1 MSVRT
6 VQRGPSPSTGVG
18 RAVVVA
24 RGPLAVGGLTL
35 AATAYIALVDPNSPG
50 HYLTCPLLAAT
61 GLYCAGCGGL
71 RAVHDLAHLD
81 VAGAWGMNPLL
92 VIALPF
98 MVAAWVRWVVRAVRP
113 GRATA
118 ASGRRSAWLAWA
130 VLVVLPVYSVL
141 RNVPALAPWLAP

>member
-1 MSVRT
+1 
-6 VQRGPSPSTGVG
+6 
-18 RAVVVA
+18 
-24 RGPLAVGGLTL
+24 
-35 AATAYIALVDPNSPG
+35 
-50 HYLTCPLLAAT
+50 
-61 GLYCAGCGGL
+61 
-71 RAVHDLAHLD
+71 VHDLAHLD

-92 VIALPF
+92 VIALPLI
-98 MVAAWVRWVVRAVRP
+98 VAAWVRWVVRAVRP